1 MKVNTNHYSLP
12 SNKEVTPINKKY
24 THDIQS
30 LMNKAKDLINNSKY
44 DTYSSFYPTVSN
56 VTAINPQ
63 YGGQDINVKAKEPE
77 SIDTR
82 YNKIINKYK
91 NVFKDHVINIL
102 EIKKNESITLEIN
115 DKTYTRSV
123 TNIKNLTLNESDIID
138 FISYVLL
145 FSYDII
151 ELNSYLTINNPIILE
166 YSKKSGIKLNELKVL
181 DIIKDD
187 FIAACMYNN
196 KPIVYNHTIYDTYKT
211 ELSYNSNVFVYT
223 HVTFPNYYQ
232 LIYTVVKSLRHYNT
246 INNFDIN
253 DLLITTIYDY
263 YKNKRDS
270 I

>member
-12 SNKEVTPINKKY
+12 STKKVTPIIKKY
-24 THDIQS
+24 TDDIQS
-30 LMNKAKDLINNSKY
+30 LMNRTKDLLNDSTY
-44 DTYSSFYPTVSN
+44 GSYSSFYPTVSN
-56 VTAINPQ
+56 GTAIT
-63 YGGQDINVKAKEPE
+63 GGQDINVKAKEPE

-102 EIKKNESITLEIN
+102 EIKENESITLEIN
-115 DKTYTRSV
+115 DKTYIRSV

-145 FSYDII
+145 FSYNTI
-151 ELNSYLTINNPIILE
+151 ELNSYPTINNPIILE

-196 KPIVYNHTIYDTYKT
+196 KPIVYNHTIYDAYKT

-232 LIYTVVKSLRHYNT
+232 LIYTLVKSLRHYNT
-246 INNFDIN
+246 INNFEIN